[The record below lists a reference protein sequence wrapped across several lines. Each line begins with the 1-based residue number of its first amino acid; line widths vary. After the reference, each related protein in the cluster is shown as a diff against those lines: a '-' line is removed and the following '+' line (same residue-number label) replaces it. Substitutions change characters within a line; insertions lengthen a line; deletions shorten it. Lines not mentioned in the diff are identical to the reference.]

1 MTQRVKRAER
11 HARQRSRIGVHP
23 SDYGTI
29 GDIMF
34 ILASLAGEHRG
45 KRRAQEM
52 ERRREILRTQAF
64 IQQRVELI
72 SHIKSRRSAFVKTMR
87 TWLPTPQPHI
97 TLSQEAV
104 DALSETRVS
113 EREK

>member
-11 HARQRSRIGVHP
+11 KAKQRSRIWH
-23 SDYGTI
+23 GTI
-29 GDIMF
+29 GDYSDIVF

-72 SHIKSRRSAFVKTMR
+72 THIKSKRSAFVKTMR

-97 TLSQEAV
+97 TLSQEVV
-104 DALSETRVS
+104 DALTETRVS
-113 EREK
+113 ERVK